1 MQAAELR
8 IPLSLV
14 TGFLGSGKTT
24 LLSQVVRRY
33 AGRRLVYLINEFGP
47 ADVDGRLLNVEG
59 DALVTVA
66 GGSIFCQCKVTEFM
80 GRLKQIHERSRASAE
95 PIEGV
100 VVEASGITDP
110 KVFGQ
115 LLEETRFDKLFQLCA
130 VLAVVDPGTFGKLS
144 RTLPNISAQ
153 IEAADRAIIN
163 KTDIHEPDAVAETR
177 YRLLAINPA
186 IEVTETQF
194 CRFDFDIFTP
204 ASLRHMVGQY
214 AACAD
219 PHYVVLEVT
228 VTQPIDLERFRRAL
242 AVVQR
247 GFYRIKGFIN
257 TANGTTYIDVAPS
270 GINTRTLASIKAEP
284 ILVFIVPPEQ
294 REEAETLRDRMA
306 RGEFG
311 L

>member
-24 LLSQVVRRY
+24 LLTQVVRRY
-33 AGRRLVYLINEFGP
+33 SNRRLVYLINEFGP
-47 ADVDGRLLNVEG
+47 VNVDGRLLDVNEDV
-59 DALVTVA
+59 LVTVA

-80 GRLKQIHERSRASAE
+80 GRLKQIYERNCVSATQ
-95 PIEGV
+95 IEGV
-100 VVEASGITDP
+100 VIEASGIADP

-130 VLAVVDPGTFGKLS
+130 VLAVVDPGTFGKLR

-153 IEAADRAIIN
+153 IEAADRALIN
-163 KTDIHEPDAVAETR
+163 KTDLYGPAAVAETR
-177 YRLLAINPA
+177 NELLAINPS
-186 IEVTETQF
+186 IEVTETRF

-204 ASLRHMVGQY
+204 ASPRHLVGQY

-219 PHYVVLEVT
+219 PHYVVLEVSLA
-228 VTQPIDLERFRRAL
+228 QPIDLERLRRAWGD
-242 AVVQR
+242 VQSEV
-247 GFYRIKGFIN
+247 YRIKGFLN
-257 TANGTTYIDVAPS
+257 TVDGMTYIDVAPS
-270 GINTRTLASIKAEP
+270 GINVRSMPFTKAEP
-284 ILVFIVPPEQ
+284 VLVFIVSPEHQ
-294 REEAETLRDRMA
+294 ETAEALRDRIA
-306 RGEFG
+306 RGDFN